1 MRLTIASSTTPTCV
15 PRSSSALCRQ
25 LDTLLELYIDRGR
38 ARSQDGAKTD
48 TVLFS
53 TAVSRYG
60 AVAVAAV
67 VVGARGRMGSPV
79 SALICDCFSD
89 FFLGGGTSIRHS
101 VFAWPTT
108 STFIS
113 HRIHHLRIALLFC
126 LSYSD
131 VS

>member
-1 MRLTIASSTTPTCV
+1 MTTTPYREWITHGGRMRLTIASNTTPTCV

-53 TAVSRYG
+53 AAVSRYG

-67 VVGARGRMGSPV
+67 VVGARWPYG
-79 SALICDCFSD
+79 F
-89 FFLGGGTSIRHS
+89 TSID
-101 VFAWPTT
+101 T
-108 STFIS
+108 
-113 HRIHHLRIALLFC
+113 
-126 LSYSD
+126 YM
-131 VS
+131 